1 MITLDDIKSQ
11 WAEDSK
17 LDNDLLDNE
26 STKIPQLHS
35 KYLNYLSD
43 VRLITIRK
51 EQEYKTLIR
60 EKFEYYTGKA
70 DDVVY
75 QENPFD
81 LKVLKHRF
89 YQQRSAPRAPLLLV
103 FLFYLWYNSKSL
115 RFRQKGKPCAYAP
128 TALAFIL
135 YHIILHYTILHHTI

>member
-43 VRLITIRK
+43 VRLIKIRK

-70 DDVVY
+70 DDLVY
-75 QENPFD
+75 QEKPFD
-81 LKVLKHRF
+81 LKVLKQDVPMYMDADPEIQNITTRINYYEEIVF
-89 YQQRSAPRAPLLLV
+89 FLEKVIQQLNNRT
-103 FLFYLWYNSKSL
+103 FQIKNSIDW
-115 RFRQKGKPCAYAP
+115 QKFMQGSV
-128 TALAFIL
+128 
-135 YHIILHYTILHHTI
+135 

>member
-43 VRLITIRK
+43 VRLIKIRK
-51 EQEYKTLIR
+51 EQEYKILIR

-81 LKVLKHRF
+81 LKVLKQDVPMYMDADPEIQNITTRINYYEEIIF
-89 YQQRSAPRAPLLLV
+89 FLEKVIQQLNNRT
-103 FLFYLWYNSKSL
+103 FQIKNSIEW
-115 RFRQKGKPCAYAP
+115 QKFMQGSV
-128 TALAFIL
+128 
-135 YHIILHYTILHHTI
+135 

>member
-43 VRLITIRK
+43 VRSIKIRK
-51 EQEYKTLIR
+51 EHEYKVLIR

-70 DDVVY
+70 SDKVY

-81 LKVLKHRF
+81 LKVLKQDVPMYIDADPEIQNVTTRINYYEEMIF
-89 YQQRSAPRAPLLLV
+89 FLEKVIQQLNNRT
-103 FLFYLWYNSKSL
+103 FQIKNSIDW
-115 RFRQKGKPCAYAP
+115 QKFMQGSV
-128 TALAFIL
+128 
-135 YHIILHYTILHHTI
+135 

>member
-43 VRLITIRK
+43 VRLIKIRK

-70 DDVVY
+70 DDIVY

-81 LKVLKHRF
+81 LKVLKQDVPMYMDADPEIQNITTRINYYEEIIF
-89 YQQRSAPRAPLLLV
+89 FLEKVIQQLNNRT
-103 FLFYLWYNSKSL
+103 FQIKNSIEW
-115 RFRQKGKPCAYAP
+115 QKFMQGSV
-128 TALAFIL
+128 
-135 YHIILHYTILHHTI
+135 

>member
-1 MITLDDIKSQ
+1 M
-11 WAEDSK
+11 AEDSK

-43 VRLITIRK
+43 VRLIKIRK

-60 EKFEYYTGKA
+60 EKFEYYTGKG

-81 LKVLKHRF
+81 LKVLKQDVPMYMDADPEIQNITTRIN
-89 YQQRSAPRAPLLLV
+89 Y
-103 FLFYLWYNSKSL
+103 YEE
-115 RFRQKGKPCAYAP
+115 
-128 TALAFIL
+128 
-135 YHIILHYTILHHTI
+135 IIFF